1 MNKNTE
7 TDREKAREVARDI
20 RKTVTESI
28 EGKLKDLDSVRG
40 TLTLIS
46 ETLESEEAKADIDK
60 VLEVLLY
67 YKAGVADAFRLA
79 DFNLEIEAE
88 F

>member
-1 MNKNTE
+1 MDKNTE
-7 TDREKAREVARDI
+7 IDREKAREVARNI
-20 RKTVTESI
+20 RETVTESI
-28 EGKLKDLDSVRG
+28 NGKLKDLDHVRG

-60 VLEVLLY
+60 ALEVLLY
-67 YKAGVADAFRLA
+67 YKAGVVDTLKLA

>member
-1 MNKNTE
+1 MDKNTE
-7 TDREKAREVARDI
+7 TDREKAREIARDI

-28 EGKLKDLDSVRG
+28 NSKLKDLDSTRG
-40 TLTLIS
+40 TLCLIS

-60 VLEVLLY
+60 VLEVLSY
-67 YKAGVADAFRLA
+67 YKAGVADAFKLA